1 MSEVSVDINS
11 EVVSEDK
18 VLATVVNGI
27 KYTFFKDVMVKPLAI
42 KMISK
47 EVVTQVPTKEVDED
61 GFNKYETVT
70 EVKEVE
76 SIYGTGI
83 VLSIP
88 GGIDMSFKVGD
99 TVVYNRRNA
108 IDFDLF
114 KDSQLIRP
122 YDIIAIVKD

>member
-1 MSEVSVDINS
+1 MSEVMVDMD
-11 EVVSEDK
+11 SEDK

-27 KYTFFKDVMVKPLAI
+27 KYAFTKDILVKPMPV
-42 KMISK
+42 KMLEK

-61 GFNKYETVT
+61 GFNKYETVS

-88 GGIDMSFKVGD
+88 GGLETPFKAGD
-99 TVVYNRRNA
+99 IVVYNRRHA

-114 KDSQLIRP
+114 KDSQLIKP

>member
-18 VLATVVNGI
+18 VLETVVNGI
-27 KYTFFKDVMVKPLAI
+27 KYTFFRDVLVKPLAI

-61 GFNKYETVT
+61 GFNKYDTVT

-76 SIYGTGI
+76 SSYGTGI

-114 KDSQLIRP
+114 KDSQLIKP

>member
-61 GFNKYETVT
+61 GFNKYDTVT

-76 SIYGTGI
+76 SSYGTGI

-88 GGIDMSFKVGD
+88 NGLEMPFTVGD
-99 TVVYNRRNA
+99 TVVYNRRHA
-108 IDFDLF
+108 VDFDLF
-114 KDSQLIRP
+114 KDSQLIKP

>member
-1 MSEVSVDINS
+1 MTEVSADINS
-11 EVVSEDK
+11 EVVNEDK
-18 VLATVVNGI
+18 VLETVVNGI
-27 KYTFFKDVMVKPLAI
+27 KYTFFRDVLVKPLAI
-42 KMISK
+42 KMLSK
-47 EVVTQVPTKEVDED
+47 EVVTQVPTKEVDEE

-114 KDSQLIRP
+114 KDSQLIKP

>member
-1 MSEVSVDINS
+1 MSEVNVDINS

-61 GFNKYETVT
+61 GFNKYDTVT

-76 SIYGTGI
+76 SSYGTGI

-88 GGIDMSFKVGD
+88 DGLETPFTVGD
-99 TVVYNRRNA
+99 TVVYNRRHA

-114 KDSQLIRP
+114 KDSQLIKP

>member
-1 MSEVSVDINS
+1 MSEVMVGMDS

-27 KYTFFKDVMVKPLAI
+27 KYAFTKDILVKPMPI
-42 KMISK
+42 KMLEK

-76 SIYGTGI
+76 SSYSTGI
-83 VLSIP
+83 ILSIAE
-88 GGIDMSFKVGD
+88 GLETTFKVGD
-99 TVVYNRRNA
+99 KVVYARRHA

-114 KDSQLIRP
+114 KDSQLIKP

>member
-1 MSEVSVDINS
+1 MSEVMVDMDN

-61 GFNKYETVT
+61 GFNKYDTVT

-76 SIYGTGI
+76 SSYGTGI

-88 GGIDMSFKVGD
+88 NGLETPFTVGD
-99 TVVYNRRNA
+99 TVVYNRRHA
-108 IDFDLF
+108 VDFDLF
-114 KDSQLIRP
+114 KDSQLIKP

>member
-1 MSEVSVDINS
+1 MTEVSADINS
-11 EVVSEDK
+11 EVVNEDK

-61 GFNKYETVT
+61 GFNKYDTVT

-76 SIYGTGI
+76 SSYGTGI
-83 VLSIP
+83 ILSIP
-88 GGIDMSFKVGD
+88 GGLEMPFTVGD
-99 TVVYNRRNA
+99 TVVYNRRHA
-108 IDFDLF
+108 VDFDLF
-114 KDSQLIRP
+114 KDSQLIKP

>member
-61 GFNKYETVT
+61 GFNKYDTVT

-76 SIYGTGI
+76 SSYGTGI

-88 GGIDMSFKVGD
+88 DGLETPFTVGD
-99 TVVYNRRNA
+99 TVVYNRRHA
-108 IDFDLF
+108 VDFDLF
-114 KDSQLIRP
+114 KDSQLIKP

>member
-1 MSEVSVDINS
+1 MD
-11 EVVSEDK
+11 SEDK
-18 VLATVVNGI
+18 VLETVVNGI
-27 KYTFFKDVMVKPLAI
+27 KYNFFKDVLVKPLAV

-47 EVVTQVPTKEVDED
+47 EVVTQVPTKEVDEE

-76 SIYGTGI
+76 SIYGSGI

-88 GGIDMSFKVGD
+88 DNVEIPFAVGD
-99 TVVYNRRNA
+99 TVVYARRHA

-114 KDSQLIRP
+114 KDSQLIKP

>member
-61 GFNKYETVT
+61 GFNKYDTVT

-76 SIYGTGI
+76 SSYGTGI

-88 GGIDMSFKVGD
+88 DGLETPFTVGD
-99 TVVYNRRNA
+99 TVVYNRRHA

-114 KDSQLIRP
+114 KDSQLIKP

>member
-1 MSEVSVDINS
+1 MTEVSADINS
-11 EVVSEDK
+11 EVVNEDK

-61 GFNKYETVT
+61 GFNKYDTVT

-76 SIYGTGI
+76 SSYGTGI

-88 GGIDMSFKVGD
+88 GGLEMPFTVGD
-99 TVVYNRRNA
+99 TVVYNRRHA
-108 IDFDLF
+108 VDFDLF
-114 KDSQLIRP
+114 KDSQLIKP

>member
-76 SIYGTGI
+76 SSYGTGI

-88 GGIDMSFKVGD
+88 DGLETPFTVGD
-99 TVVYNRRNA
+99 TVVYNRRHA

-114 KDSQLIRP
+114 KDSQLIKP

>member
-1 MSEVSVDINS
+1 MSEVMVDMGS
-11 EVVSEDK
+11 EVGSEDK
-18 VLATVVNGI
+18 VLETVVNGI

-76 SIYGTGI
+76 SSYGTGI

-88 GGIDMSFKVGD
+88 GGLETPFTVGD
-99 TVVYNRRNA
+99 TVVYNRRHA
-108 IDFDLF
+108 VDFDLF
-114 KDSQLIRP
+114 KDSQLIKP

>member
-1 MSEVSVDINS
+1 MTEVSADINS
-11 EVVSEDK
+11 EVVNEDK
-18 VLATVVNGI
+18 VLETVVNGI
-27 KYTFFKDVMVKPLAI
+27 KYTFFKDVLVKPLAI

-76 SIYGTGI
+76 SSYSTGI
-83 VLSIP
+83 ILSIAE
-88 GGIDMSFKVGD
+88 GLETTFKVGD
-99 TVVYNRRNA
+99 KVVYARRHA
-108 IDFDLF
+108 VDFDLF
-114 KDSQLIRP
+114 KDSQLIKP

>member
-61 GFNKYETVT
+61 GFNKYDTVT

-76 SIYGTGI
+76 SSYGTGI

-88 GGIDMSFKVGD
+88 NGLETPFTVGD
-99 TVVYNRRNA
+99 TVVYNRRHA
-108 IDFDLF
+108 VDFDLF
-114 KDSQLIRP
+114 KDSQLIKP

>member
-1 MSEVSVDINS
+1 MSEVMVDMGN

-61 GFNKYETVT
+61 GFNKYDTVT

-76 SIYGTGI
+76 SSYGTGI

-88 GGIDMSFKVGD
+88 GGLETPFTVGD
-99 TVVYNRRNA
+99 TVVYNRRHA
-108 IDFDLF
+108 VDFDLF
-114 KDSQLIRP
+114 KDSQLIKP

>member
-18 VLATVVNGI
+18 VLETVVNGI

-61 GFNKYETVT
+61 GFNKYDTVT

-76 SIYGTGI
+76 SSYGTGI

-88 GGIDMSFKVGD
+88 DGLETPFTVGD
-99 TVVYNRRNA
+99 TVVYNRRHA
-108 IDFDLF
+108 VDFDLF
-114 KDSQLIRP
+114 KDSQLIKP

>member
-1 MSEVSVDINS
+1 MTEVSADINS
-11 EVVSEDK
+11 EVVNEDK
-18 VLATVVNGI
+18 VLETVVNGI

-61 GFNKYETVT
+61 GFNKYDTVT

-76 SIYGTGI
+76 SSYGTGI
-83 VLSIP
+83 ILSIP
-88 GGIDMSFKVGD
+88 DGLETPFTVGD
-99 TVVYNRRNA
+99 TVVYNRRHA
-108 IDFDLF
+108 VDFDLF
-114 KDSQLIRP
+114 KDSQLIKP

>member
-88 GGIDMSFKVGD
+88 DGLETPFTVGD
-99 TVVYNRRNA
+99 TVVYNRRHA

-114 KDSQLIRP
+114 KDSQLIKP